1 VSERCRLFPS
11 FRPRAQAKKL
21 EQSLPPGLQ
30 KQELPAK
37 RA

>member
-1 VSERCRLFPS
+1 MIPALALP
-11 FRPRAQAKKL
+11 QAKKL